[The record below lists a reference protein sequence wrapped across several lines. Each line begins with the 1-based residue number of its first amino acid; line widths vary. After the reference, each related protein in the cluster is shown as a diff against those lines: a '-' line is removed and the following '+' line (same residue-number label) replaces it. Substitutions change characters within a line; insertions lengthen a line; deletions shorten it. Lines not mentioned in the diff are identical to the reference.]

1 MNDQREEAKIEK
13 YAEKK
18 KSGPIIK
25 IMDKADTEVL
35 IEALKALGGIADEDS
50 ANKITHYQDHPDAK
64 VRVAACKA
72 ALVID
77 TEYMKT
83 RVRHQLAVE
92 QDADAKKQI
101 QEALNQAQGTR
112 V

>member
-35 IEALKALGGIADEDS
+35 IEA
-50 ANKITHYQDHPDAK
+50 
-64 VRVAACKA
+64 
-72 ALVID
+72 
-77 TEYMKT
+77 
-83 RVRHQLAVE
+83 
-92 QDADAKKQI
+92 
-101 QEALNQAQGTR
+101 
-112 V
+112 